1 MITAVSEAGNIK
13 ANCKVTVVQKKAE
26 TITGKDDEK
35 TPDRKPDTQSSIKL
49 GKASIKS
56 AKKEK
61 GVPDSDHNAC
71 QKSVKSFRISDQS
84 LSDFRKSK
92 EKQRCNNNKVHNEK
106 YEKTRRKE

>member
-1 MITAVSEAGNIK
+1 MKRRLTESRIHK
-13 ANCKVTVVQKKAE
+13 AA
-26 TITGKDDEK
+26 
-35 TPDRKPDTQSSIKL
+35 IKL

-56 AKKEK
+56 AKKKK
-61 GVPDSDHNAC
+61 GVPEQSTNNAC

>member
-1 MITAVSEAGNIK
+1 MKRRLTESRIHKARKSEY
-13 ANCKVTVVQKKAE
+13 QKC
-26 TITGKDDEK
+26 
-35 TPDRKPDTQSSIKL
+35 
-49 GKASIKS
+49 
-56 AKKEK
+56 KKEK